1 VKNEDRFLELVPI
14 NLNKLKKEDKL
25 HIYDTYRAYLQT
37 QEEFTLEIKIMES
50 KVEIISHKPCK
61 TKSHL
66 CETLE
71 LVNKNLYPNIYCILK
86 ILLTMPPSTAT
97 KEIFFSVLKRVKTYY
112 VFRRHNGTG
121 MTIAI

>member
-1 VKNEDRFLELVPI
+1 MYYQSLEHLLNGLRVRLVKNEDRFLADQFKQI
-14 NLNKLKKEDKL
+14 KKKEDEL
-25 HIYDTYRAYLQT
+25 HIYYTYRAYLQT

-61 TKSHL
+61 TKRHL

-71 LVNKNLYPNIYCILK
+71 LANKNLHPNIYCILK

-97 KEIFFSVLKRVKTYY
+97 
-112 VFRRHNGTG
+112 
-121 MTIAI
+121 

>member
-1 VKNEDRFLELVPI
+1 LVLI
-14 NLNKLKKEDKL
+14 NLNKLKKVDEL

-50 KVEIISHKPCK
+50 KVGIISHKPCK

-66 CETLE
+66 CEILE

-86 ILLTMPPSTAT
+86 ILLTGAMPPSTAT
-97 KEIFFSVLKRVKTYY
+97 
-112 VFRRHNGTG
+112 
-121 MTIAI
+121 